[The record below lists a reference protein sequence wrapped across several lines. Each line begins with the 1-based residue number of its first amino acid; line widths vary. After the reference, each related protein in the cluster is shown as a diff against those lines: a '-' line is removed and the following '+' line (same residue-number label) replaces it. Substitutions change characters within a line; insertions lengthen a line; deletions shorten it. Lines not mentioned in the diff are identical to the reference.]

1 MLSEHNV
8 CRGLSGL
15 SVCKQSMNWSLV
27 SLLAVAL
34 FCGVAWRVELEWRW
48 GWATLEWA
56 WQYYW
61 AFLIGAVCFTSWA
74 IAVAQP
80 LKRWR
85 FGLAMMALFALT
97 LEVFWILLQSLF
109 TRWLGPPPDN
119 IRQFIWL
126 SACLTPVL
134 WAGVPL
140 ILGWICRWHG
150 IRIHFGLHI
159 LSSILFVVSWP
170 FAVWLL
176 DIVDHQGGADLIHAL
191 KSGFVIPLLVI
202 SLGFPLL
209 CARRPGGKS
218 PPLH

>member
-1 MLSEHNV
+1 M
-8 CRGLSGL
+8 
-15 SVCKQSMNWSLV
+15 KWSLV

-61 AFLIGAVCFTSWA
+61 AFLVGAVGFTSWA

-80 LKRWR
+80 LKRLR
-85 FGLAMMALFALT
+85 FGFAMMAMFDLT
-97 LEVFWILLQSLF
+97 LEVFWTLLRFIFSRFL
-109 TRWLGPPPDN
+109 LPP
-119 IRQFIWL
+119 IWPIVY
-126 SACLTPVL
+126 STPIL
-134 WAGVPL
+134 WAMVPL
-140 ILGWICRWHG
+140 VFGWICRWHG
-150 IRIHFGLHI
+150 IRIHFGLHV
-159 LSSILFVVSWP
+159 LSSILFVTSWP

-176 DIVDHQGGADLIHAL
+176 DAVDHRGNADLVHAL

-209 CARRPGGKS
+209 AARRS
-218 PPLH
+218 A